1 MPYSITERDNQF
13 CVVKTDTGEE
23 LKCYASKQDALDY
36 LGALEAN
43 VDDAD
48 KTYVDMKCYP
58 GGAIKAVGNGMIEGH
73 LIVFTDPTRKDL
85 TGQFFD
91 QETERYEEDC
101 PLEDAR
107 VMFHHGLNDAI
118 GIRRIGRIT
127 KATVDDVGVF
137 VQGVLNERDEYEKAI
152 YDLAKKGKLGWSS
165 GALPQ
170 TVKVAR
176 NGHIEAWGVID
187 ASLTPTPAMP
197 YDTQIY
203 MVKSLPVL
211 NLRGLIAGED
221 SSAAVDDKTNVS
233 EQVQPEFKGLKTMDV
248 DKIKQLIAAFAEQ
261 LLSMLG
267 GDAAPPP
274 PPPEEVKAAADEAAA
289 EIEEEKKEAGDE
301 AGKSVSVEKMEAI
314 IEKYATALVEKALE
328 RNANKNL
335 RAQKAAEAMKAKLDK
350 GVSRVG
356 GYSDPNR
363 ENPSQRIDVSESLKY
378 AHLSATDMAMA
389 YKLSIAATPL
399 GPQGIAGRKPTD
411 FVSEDFYRH
420 AVNKAYAFHDKK
432 PLIRSDEELSL
443 KSARPFKAN
452 EMDASNITGQGVEYL
467 GYFYD
472 SVVWETA
479 RNTRIYELM
488 QSRGMIEK
496 EVPQGAKST
505 YVPVEGND
513 PTVYGGGEANS
524 TDSTGR
530 PEAVYKITPITT
542 IQQTVTPGVFRAAT
556 ADTLILQEDSIVDI
570 AAESNRKLTL
580 AMLENIE
587 KAFINA
593 DSETAANTNI
603 NSIDGTP
610 TSTGMTADY
619 YLQFNGLL
627 KSPLVTSTTYKRDA
641 GGTISLNDY
650 LSTLTLL
657 PPEQAAH
664 PERLFYV
671 IDFYTRQAS
680 LKFPELKTRDVAA
693 DAATVFTGTLPSL
706 WDIPV
711 YMSGF
716 MGKANTAGKVA
727 TTTPANNTTGR
738 ILLVYAP
745 YWAFSYKRNLTIETQ
760 RFPESESTAFYASMR
775 FSLTRRSASA
785 SAVSYNV
792 GI

>member
-1 MPYSITERDNQF
+1 MPPEILEP
-13 CVVKTDTGEE
+13 
-23 LKCYASKQDALDY
+23 QDDQPKPAY
-36 LGALEAN
+36 
-43 VDDAD
+43 
-48 KTYVDMKCYP
+48 YY
-58 GGAIKAVGNGMIEGH
+58 GGAIKAVGDGMVEGY
-73 LIVFTDPTRKDL
+73 LIVFTDPTQKDL
-85 TGQFFD
+85 SGEFFD
-91 QETERYEEDC
+91 KNTDLC
-101 PLEDAR
+101 LEDYPIEDAT
-107 VMFHHGLNDAI
+107 VMFHHGLDDTLGPRRLGKVVKSAEDDIGHWVRTQLDLRDAYEQWI
-118 GIRRIGRIT
+118 Y
-127 KATVDDVGVF
+127 KLA
-137 VQGVLNERDEYEKAI
+137 ER
-152 YDLAKKGKLGWSS
+152 GKLGYSS
-165 GALPQ
+165 GTLPG
-170 TVKVAR
+170 AR
-176 NGHIEAWGVID
+176 RVSKGGHIDRWAIVD
-187 ASLTPTPAMP
+187 ATLTPSPMMP
-197 YDTQIY
+197 FATQIQS
-203 MVKSLPVL
+203 VKSLPAVT
-211 NLRGLIAGED
+211 LRELIAREADGT
-221 SSAAVDDKTNVS
+221 AVDDKSNVS
-233 EQVQPEFKGLKTMDV
+233 EPEYGSQSEIKGLKTMDV

-261 LLSMLG
+261 LLGMLG
-267 GDAAPPP
+267 GDAAPPAP
-274 PPPEEVKAAADEAAA
+274 APDEVKAAADEAAA
-289 EIEEEKKEAGDE
+289 EMDKKKEELPADE
-301 AGKSVSVEKMEAI
+301 AGKSLTIEQMEAI
-314 IEKYATALVEKALE
+314 IEKHATGLVEKALE

-356 GYSDPNR
+356 GFSDPNR
-363 ENPSQRIDVSESLKY
+363 ENPNQRIEVGESLKY
-378 AHLSATDMAMA
+378 AHLSASDMAMA

-420 AVNKAYAFHDKK
+420 AINKAYAFHDKN
-432 PLIRSDEELSL
+432 PLTRSDEELSL
-443 KSARPFKAN
+443 KSVRPFKAN

-479 RNTRIYELM
+479 RNQRIFELM
-488 QSRGMIEK
+488 QSRGMLQK

-530 PEAVYKITPITT
+530 PETVYKITPITT

-556 ADTLILQEDSIVDI
+556 ADTLILQEDAIVDI

-587 KAFINA
+587 KAFLNA

-610 TSTGMTADY
+610 TSTGLTADY
-619 YLQFNGLL
+619 YLQFNGLM

-650 LSTLTLL
+650 LATMSLL
-657 PPEQAAH
+657 PPEQAA
-664 PERLFYV
+664 RADNLFYV
-671 IDFYTRQAS
+671 VDFYVRQAT
-680 LKFPELKTRDVAA
+680 LKFPELKTREVAGE
-693 DAATVFTGTLPSL
+693 DATIFTGSVKAL

-716 MGKANTAGKVA
+716 LGKANTAGKVA
-727 TTTPANNTTGR
+727 TTTPGNNTTGR

-745 YWAFSYKRNLTIETQ
+745 YWAFTYKRNLTIETQ

-775 FSLTRRSASA
+775 FSLTRRSVSA
-785 SAVSYNV
+785 SAISYNV